1 MKWALDNRSLP
12 RVAAL
17 LCAFL
22 FGAMLCIVLVPRA
35 DFARFR
41 PDFISGTWLAVAV
54 LGIAIFLALA
64 SRLLDLIEDRQHQLD
79 RDLLDTFLE
88 HIPDNVFFKD
98 RDSRFVR
105 ISHSMATYIG
115 LSDPSQATNKTD
127 AEIFSSEHGSQAL
140 ADERQIIRTGVA
152 IVGKEEKETWPDG
165 RETWVLTTKV
175 AMKDRRGQTIG
186 TMGIAR
192 DITDRKQEEVNLRH
206 IALHDTLTGLPNRM
220 LFEESLSQAISL
232 AGRSDKHV
240 AVLLLDIDRFKY
252 VNDSFGHYV
261 GDRLLEAASTRLKRC
276 VREMDIV
283 ARVGGDEFA
292 LAIPMMP
299 DAEGAENVA
308 KKVLSALAEPFQIER
323 HELRLSASI
332 GICHFPENASSA
344 ELLFQYA
351 DAAMYE
357 AKRRGRGQYC
367 FFSQALT
374 EATRCQQKLESDLL
388 QASARDEFVL
398 HYQPIVESGSGR
410 ITGVEALLRWQ
421 HPELGL
427 VSPNRFIPQLE
438 ELGLMVGV
446 GNWVLRSACHQAADW
461 QRLGLPPVRVA
472 VNVSSQQFYNGDLVA
487 AVEAALRE
495 TKLRSEL
502 LELELTESQT
512 LDGSQATVNI
522 MRHLKRLGVT
532 LSLDDFGTGWS
543 SLSYLRLFPI
553 DRLKIDRSF
562 VRDIDTQPA
571 AEAVVKSILGLARNL
586 RIACVAEGVET
597 RQQRND
603 LRRSGCPE
611 MQGFLFSRPI
621 PAVEMT
627 QLLRAGKIDSSAVA
641 AHREITADA
650 DSINLSSRSSDLTGR
665 WVQ

>member
-1 MKWALDNRSLP
+1 
-12 RVAAL
+12 
-17 LCAFL
+17 
-22 FGAMLCIVLVPRA
+22 
-35 DFARFR
+35 
-41 PDFISGTWLAVAV
+41 
-54 LGIAIFLALA
+54 
-64 SRLLDLIEDRQHQLD
+64 
-79 RDLLDTFLE
+79 
-88 HIPDNVFFKD
+88 
-98 RDSRFVR
+98 
-105 ISHSMATYIG
+105 
-115 LSDPSQATNKTD
+115 
-127 AEIFSSEHGSQAL
+127 
-140 ADERQIIRTGVA
+140 
-152 IVGKEEKETWPDG
+152 
-165 RETWVLTTKV
+165 
-175 AMKDRRGQTIG
+175 
-186 TMGIAR
+186 
-192 DITDRKQEEVNLRH
+192 
-206 IALHDTLTGLPNRM
+206 M

-502 LELELTESQT
+502 LELVLTESQT